1 MRVNGPKIYREIWYE
16 CILLDF
22 FVSEDT
28 SGIRKIIKLWV
39 CYMFL
44 LGYQSDSWY
53 FKGLSLKQFSLPLNL
68 VEKIK
73 ILLITAI

>member
-1 MRVNGPKIYREIWYE
+1 
-16 CILLDF
+16 
-22 FVSEDT
+22 
-28 SGIRKIIKLWV
+28 
-39 CYMFL
+39 MFL
-44 LGYQSDSWY
+44 LGYRSDSWY